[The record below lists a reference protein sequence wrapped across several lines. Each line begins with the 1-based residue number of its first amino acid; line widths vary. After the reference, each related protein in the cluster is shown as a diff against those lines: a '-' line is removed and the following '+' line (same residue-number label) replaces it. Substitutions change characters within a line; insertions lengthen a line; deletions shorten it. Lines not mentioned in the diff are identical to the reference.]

1 MTGGKEI
8 SMTQAQRDAINLLL
22 EDLHIPHS
30 DIRCLAKQQNCE
42 KELDEYQREVVLFL
56 LKKVTKD
63 TE

>member
-1 MTGGKEI
+1 
-8 SMTQAQRDAINLLL
+8 MTQAQRDAINLLL

-30 DIRCLAKQQNCE
+30 DIRCQAKQQGCE

-56 LKKVTKD
+56 LKKVTED